1 MLDYGHEN
9 EAIEN
14 INRAVKL
21 TEEMSEMAIKYKKL
35 AELAYLDEINTIQHS
50 VSYWML
56 EATLEKSE
64 KWLSMIKG
72 KYDKRKRY
80 EEKGSF
86 EVLTSHI
93 MSEITG
99 MPIEITSIS
108 VLQYA
113 GMSHTVK
120 FKCADQE
127 FALFIPHLVGLNK
140 ETYGYC
146 HKGKLALSYV
156 EDSNYSLIARS
167 YKEEDLK
174 MPFQKYIKSHQVHNE
189 YFE

>member
-1 MLDYGHEN
+1 MLDYGHEA

-64 KWLSMIKG
+64 KWLSIIKE
-72 KYDKRKRY
+72 KYDKRRKY

-99 MPIEITSIS
+99 IPIEITDIS
-108 VLQYA
+108 TLHYA
-113 GMSHTVK
+113 GMSHAVR
-120 FKCADQE
+120 FKCVDQD
-127 FALFIPHLVGLNK
+127 FALFIPHLAGLNK

-146 HKGKLALSYV
+146 HKGKLTLSYV
-156 EDSNYSLIARS
+156 KDSDHGLIARS
-167 YKEEDLK
+167 YREEDLK
-174 MPFQKYIKSHQVHNE
+174 EPFQKYIKSHQVHNE